1 MQEDHV
7 WAAAQR
13 EELLMSN
20 CSMKSAQK
28 HRCENVTRT
37 VSNLPQSLWSNQTAL
52 FHRTLVFSVY
62 DFCLLKHKC
71 VFDLLNL
78 CGISVK
84 LDSCSS
90 VPPTSTDMQENPTLS
105 QKTSRM

>member
-28 HRCENVTRT
+28 HRCENMTRSI
-37 VSNLPQSLWSNQTAL
+37 SNLPQSLWSNHTAL
-52 FHRTLVFSVY
+52 FHRPLASSAH
-62 DFCLLKHKC
+62 DFCLLKHKS
-71 VFDLLNL
+71 VFNFL
-78 CGISVK
+78 
-84 LDSCSS
+84 SS
-90 VPPTSTDMQENPTLS
+90 PGFVRN
-105 QKTSRM
+105 

>member
-13 EELLMSN
+13 EELLKSN

-37 VSNLPQSLWSNQTAL
+37 ISNLPQSLWSNHTAFFFLIGHCL
-52 FHRTLVFSVY
+52 FPFM
-62 DFCLLKHKC
+62 
-71 VFDLLNL
+71 
-78 CGISVK
+78 ISAF
-84 LDSCSS
+84 
-90 VPPTSTDMQENPTLS
+90 
-105 QKTSRM
+105 